1 MKCIQSPPEENEQA
15 CIYMQVNL
23 KLTIKNQNV
32 SQNLL
37 DTYNTAFLKHYT
49 ASKLMGLISSVG

>member
-23 KLTIKNQNV
+23 KL
-32 SQNLL
+32 LL
-37 DTYNTAFLKHYT
+37 
-49 ASKLMGLISSVG
+49 LIIRMSAKIS